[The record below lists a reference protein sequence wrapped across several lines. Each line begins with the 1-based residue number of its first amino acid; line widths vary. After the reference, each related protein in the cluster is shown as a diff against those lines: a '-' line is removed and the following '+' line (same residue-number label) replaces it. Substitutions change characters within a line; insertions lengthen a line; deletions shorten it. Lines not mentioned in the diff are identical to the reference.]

1 MKGRKW
7 MFVCLSRWS
16 WHLNLIWNWRPV
28 QGLVYPA
35 CLGSERL
42 LFKSELM
49 CRVGASTMSQGAPV
63 LQDWATVGLSY
74 KWHISVVSHISSC
87 AAHIDY
93 FQYSVTFRGSRVF
106 FINIAGHRRSWLCG
120 RLLMKLVIFEFR
132 GVERGLLAGIL
143 FGGWGLAC
151 EV

>member
-1 MKGRKW
+1 

-16 WHLNLIWNWRPV
+16 CNWREIWNLNLIWSWRPV
-28 QGLVYPA
+28 QWLVYPA

-63 LQDWATVGLSY
+63 NS
-74 KWHISVVSHISSC
+74 KWYISVVSHFSSC

-93 FQYSVTFRGSRVF
+93 FQYSVTVLQQSNRWTFRGSRAF
-106 FINIAGHRRSWLCG
+106 FINIVGHRQSWLCG
-120 RLLMKLVIFEFR
+120 RLLMKWVIFEFR
-132 GVERGLLAGIL
+132 GVDRGLLAGIL
-143 FGGWGLAC
+143 FGGWGLAR